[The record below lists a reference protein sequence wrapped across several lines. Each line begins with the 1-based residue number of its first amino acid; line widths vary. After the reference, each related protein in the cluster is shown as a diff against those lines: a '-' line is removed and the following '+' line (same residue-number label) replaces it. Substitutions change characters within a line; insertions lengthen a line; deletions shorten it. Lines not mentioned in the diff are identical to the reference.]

1 MLVENF
7 KQGLD
12 VWINQLENYDL
23 KQLYAKPSPNS
34 WSIGQV
40 YMHLI
45 ENTDWFLEQAKICS
59 STNENANEEA
69 SPAGKAMLVINEF
82 PDVVLEGPPE
92 NNATQQPES
101 NGQLISDLKQL
112 RDEISD
118 LGKVIYAS
126 EFKGK
131 TKHPGLGYFNAV
143 EWFQFAEMH
152 LRHHLRQKKRIDDFL
167 KANTF

>member
-1 MLVENF
+1 MLVEDF
-7 KQGLD
+7 KQSLD
-12 VWINQLENYDL
+12 VWINQLETYDS

-69 SPAGKAMLVINEF
+69 SLAGKAMLLDNEF
-82 PDVVLEGPPE
+82 PDAVLEGPPE
-92 NNATQQPES
+92 NHATQQPES
-101 NGQLISDLKQL
+101 KSQLISDLKQL
-112 RDEISD
+112 KNEIFG

-126 EFKGK
+126 KFKGK

-152 LRHHLRQKKRIDDFL
+152 LRHHLRQKKRIDAFL
-167 KANTF
+167 KASAF